1 MEAFSSW
8 NSVKVFFHIKY
19 SSENSSISQMLAI
32 FDNICWHFSNFFLVY
47 YIILNLESMIW
58 RILYNINDTWSY
70 LPQSRNDAQI
80 IKASLQTL
88 DILNLLL
95 WARKY
100 LAKISKERSYLLHT
114 ERTFWFQRIFCKSRI

>member
-1 MEAFSSW
+1 MEAFFHEIVWS
-8 NSVKVFFHIKY
+8 FFCHIKY
-19 SSENSSISQMLAI
+19 SSENSSISQILAI

-88 DILNLLL
+88 DILNLL

-114 ERTFWFQRIFCKSRI
+114 AERTFWFQRIFCKSRI